1 MVIFVEGLN
10 DEHFLKGYLD
20 YLLTRFKKTINFE
33 IIQISGNKKLASN
46 TNIKKYKDNIEEV
59 EKVKIIFDA
68 DDDLE
73 LAKENIKNQL
83 GEELFAKCEIFLI
96 PNNKDKGNLE
106 TLIENIAKEKCVL
119 KCFDHYTECLK
130 TLQEKNQNIKLP
142 AKKSKVYAYNHS
154 FGYKNGDKNYKIDNT
169 YFDLD
174 NEYLTPLKE
183 FLLK

>member
-1 MVIFVEGLN
+1 MVIFVEGS
-10 DEHFLKGYLD
+10 DDKCFLKDYSD
-20 YLLTRFKKTINFE
+20 YLLTRFKKTINFK
-33 IIQISGNKKLASN
+33 IIEVGGNKKLASN

-68 DDDLE
+68 DNDLE

-83 GEELFAKCEIFLI
+83 GEELFDKCEIFLI

-106 TLIENIAKEKCVL
+106 TLMENIAKEKCVL
-119 KCFDHYTECLK
+119 QCFDNYTECLK
-130 TLQEKNQNIKLP
+130 TLQNKNRDIRLP
-142 AKKSKVYAYNHS
+142 TKKSKIYAYKYS
-154 FGYKNGDKNYKIDNT
+154 FGYNNGDKNYKIDNT

>member
-1 MVIFVEGLN
+1 MVILVEGLH
-10 DEHFLKGYLD
+10 DQYFLQSYLE
-20 YLLTRFKKTINFE
+20 YLNITNVNVKYTNGKDGLKDHERE
-33 IIQISGNKKLASN
+33 IVKNNN
-46 TNIKKYKDNIEEV
+46 T
-59 EKVKIIFDA
+59 KIIFDA

-119 KCFDHYTECLK
+119 QCFDNYMECLK

-154 FGYKNGDKNYKIDNT
+154 FGYKNGDENYKIDNT
-169 YFDLD
+169 YFDLES
-174 NEYLTPLKE
+174 EYLEPLKS
-183 FLLK
+183 FLLSDES